1 MNGLNYIE
9 RDITAHLQRV
19 MKLFPVVTVCGPRQA
34 GKTTLIRHLYPE
46 YEYVNLENTQTRQ
59 DFYNDPQYFVRLHK
73 APCIFDEIQ
82 NTPELPSMLQEIIDE
97 KDTPGMYILTGSRQ
111 MELQQ
116 TVTQSLAGRTAFVD
130 LLPLSIHELQ
140 QAGIRL
146 ERDEQMLRGG
156 LPRAY
161 TQDMPASLLYDSYLR
176 TYIERDV
183 RQIVNIRNMQSFELF
198 IKLLAARVG
207 QEVNMASMSGD
218 IGVSATT
225 LREWLAVLEAS
236 YIVFTLRPYYQN
248 FGKRLTK
255 SPKIYFTE
263 PGLVSLLLGIST
275 PEQMGRDPLMG
286 HVFENMVVVEALKA
300 RLNAG
305 KSPEL
310 YFFRDTRGFEID
322 LILDEQRHPRPF
334 EIKAAMS
341 FTPGMTKALQQFSSK
356 VADAITPTLLYSG
369 PPIGTV
375 EGIQVLPYTEL
386 HSIISSPTNT

>member
-1 MNGLNYIE
+1 M
-9 RDITAHLQRV
+9 
-19 MKLFPVVTVCGPRQA
+19 
-34 GKTTLIRHLYPE
+34 
-46 YEYVNLENTQTRQ
+46 NLENTQTRQ

-286 HVFENMVVVEALKA
+286 HVFENMVVVEAFKA

-356 VADAITPTLLYSG
+356 VAGAITPTLLYSG

-375 EGIQVLPYTEL
+375 EGIRVLPYTEL